1 MKEKNSED
9 EQLRSKATEEE
20 ELQDS
25 APKKD
30 SLQALKEL
38 TSEEDD
44 SDTEDHKSVTLGT
57 LLGGDIL
64 AGKWFR
70 RNFFFLVMIVV
81 MLVLYVGN
89 RYRCQQEMIETKN
102 LSDTLLDRKYKALV
116 RSSQL
121 KEKMRRAYIEDALA
135 DTTLETAST
144 PAYNLK
150 VDNE

>member
-1 MKEKNSED
+1 MKENHSED

-20 ELQDS
+20 ELQNS

-44 SDTEDHKSVTLGT
+44 SVTEDHKSVTLGT

-89 RYRCQQEMIETKN
+89 RYRCQQEFIETRN
-102 LSDTLLDRKYKALV
+102 LTDTLIDRKYKALT
-116 RSSQL
+116 RSAIL
-121 KEKMRRAYIEDALA
+121 
-135 DTTLETAST
+135 T
-144 PAYNLK
+144 PAADLDNLGQ
-150 VDNE
+150 VFVVTAFWEDQ

>member
-1 MKEKNSED
+1 MKENHSED

-20 ELQDS
+20 ELQNS

-38 TSEEDD
+38 TSEDD
-44 SDTEDHKSVTLGT
+44 ASVTEDHKSVTLGT

-89 RYRCQQEMIETKN
+89 RYRCQQEFIETRN
-102 LSDTLLDRKYKALV
+102 LTDTLIDRKYKALT

-121 KEKMRRAYIEDALA
+121 KEKMRRSYIQEVLV
-135 DTTLETAST
+135 DTTLKTANT
-144 PAYNLK
+144 PSYNLK
-150 VDNE
+150 VEE